1 MISIKEVEIIMMQVA
16 QKTRYALRA
25 MFELAKHYGEGPV
38 RISDV
43 AQEQAIPPRFLEGI
57 LNQLRQAGLLRSVR
71 GARGGYEFAED
82 PAKVS
87 VGDMI
92 RIIEGP
98 ITLASCVEESN
109 PEDCPLYGY
118 CVFIP
123 MWKRAADALSEVYD
137 GTSFADLVE
146 IERENEAKGLTYC
159 I

>member
-1 MISIKEVEIIMMQVA
+1 MMQVA

-25 MFELAKHYGEGPV
+25 MFELAKHYGQGPM

-43 AQEQAIPPRFLEGI
+43 AQKQAIPPRFLEGI

-98 ITLASCVEESN
+98 ITLASCVEDDDNSEG
-109 PEDCPLYGY
+109 CPLYGN
-118 CVFIP
+118 CVFLP
-123 MWKRAADALSEVYD
+123 MWKRAADALTEIYD

-146 IERENEAKGLTYC
+146 MERENEAKGLTYC